1 MHTTHSSHMLLE
13 HDVFPNPLPCEGG
26 VDELKI
32 SELTPKAGH
41 VLVHD
46 LWSVLAFVSTSCRK
60 NEVARLFVDG
70 MTSQKRFVGKCLP
83 DNYMDS
89 FDDFIEDYALT
100 QITLETFSFEVGNVE
115 KLTKF
120 YLLTFFTDPSYKS
133 STEFLLF
140 ARGTVNR
147 HTCSHSLFV

>member
-1 MHTTHSSHMLLE
+1 
-13 HDVFPNPLPCEGG
+13 
-26 VDELKI
+26 
-32 SELTPKAGH
+32 
-41 VLVHD
+41 
-46 LWSVLAFVSTSCRK
+46 VLAFVSTGCRK
-60 NEVARLFVDG
+60 HEVAKLFVDG
-70 MTSQKRFVGKCLP
+70 ITSQKRFVGKCLP
-83 DNYMDS
+83 DNYMDG
-89 FDDFIEDYALT
+89 FDDFMEEYAPT
-100 QITLETFSFEVGNVE
+100 QTTVETFSFEVGNVE